1 MKKSVQF
8 RWFVVHLAIADCFYA
23 VVSPVNFIYTLA
35 TNNTWTI
42 GKELC
47 KILTVSG
54 PLSVNVSAWVLCLM
68 GYERYRAICHPFARR
83 FSRKIIHISV
93 VIIWIACMG
102 LKTLVFIRTNVLKN
116 ECYTYFHNE
125 LEQTI
130 SALVSLLVE
139 SVIPIIFLS
148 YYLVRVTIT
157 MRKRSK
163 IFEINDHNS
172 ICIKK
177 KSKNTSSSFISNEID
192 SKTYEDKISLSKEK
206 SSKNLLKASSCLKNI
221 RPKKKSFTEIEMVEQ
236 NVQDPER
243 LKKAKTSKR
252 LTFRRLKHSVTNY
265 VTRKNT
271 LNKADRE
278 TVIVFI
284 LAVFMFI
291 LTTLPCNVNYFVSSY
306 LFSFHFNKEQVS
318 KYGPIMYSVNDW
330 LGLLVLSGS
339 LSNVVIYSGRF
350 SEFRHQVYIWANNVI
365 AKLLKIKLIS
375 EK

>member
-8 RWFVVHLAIADCFYA
+8 RWFVVHLAIADCLYA
-23 VVSPVNFIYTLA
+23 VVSPIYFIYTQA
-35 TNNTWTI
+35 TNNTWNI

-83 FSRKIIHISV
+83 FSRKVIHISV

-102 LKTLVFIRTNVLKN
+102 LKTLIFIRTNVLKN
-116 ECYTYFHNE
+116 ECYTDFYNE
-125 LEQTI
+125 MEQTI

-157 MRKRSK
+157 MRKRSNF
-163 IFEINDHNS
+163 FEMNDNNS
-172 ICIKK
+172 MSIKK
-177 KSKNTSSSFISNEID
+177 KSKKTSNSFNSNEIG
-192 SKTYEDKISLSKEK
+192 SKTYVDEISLSKKK
-206 SSKNLLKASSCLKNI
+206 SSKNFLKASFCFNNI
-221 RPKKKSFTEIEMVEQ
+221 CTKRKSITEIEMVEH
-236 NVQDPER
+236 NAENPET
-243 LKKAKTSKR
+243 LKKTKTSKR
-252 LTFRRLKHSVTNY
+252 LSFRRIKYSVTNY
-265 VTRKNT
+265 VTRKST
-271 LNKADRE
+271 LTKADRE

-291 LTTLPCNVNYFVSSY
+291 LTTLPCNVNYFVSCY
-306 LFSFHFNKEQVS
+306 LFSFHFNKEQIL

-339 LSNVVIYSGRF
+339 LSNVIIYSGRF
-350 SEFRHQVYIWANNVI
+350 SEFRHQVYIWANNVV
-365 AKLLKIKLIS
+365 AKLLKVRLIS
-375 EK
+375 ER